1 MILKID
7 RLETG
12 VNTNAVFFFSLAL
25 NKDHIIEKAD
35 LNAREFFGE
44 NINSVFSEL
53 GSTEEIKQEIKDFLD
68 TLPVNKKARVITHI
82 LDRNE
87 NPHLVDI
94 IGRHREDGE
103 LCYALEIWELPNL
116 ESEAFYIATISG
128 NTGSSSAWWDR
139 AFLITI

>member
-68 TLPVNKKARVITHI
+68 LYV
-82 LDRNE
+82 
-87 NPHLVDI
+87 I
-94 IGRHREDGE
+94 IGD
-103 LCYALEIWELPNL
+103 LL
-116 ESEAFYIATISG
+116 
-128 NTGSSSAWWDR
+128 
-139 AFLITI
+139 